1 MTAPHSQD
9 VDSNIAPPPAVALLP
24 WGNVLEDFIDKIAV
38 SLESFCSEF
47 TGSWMFGYAEALR
60 RVGVRTVLI
69 CISSQTAVPRR
80 LTHGPTAA
88 TICLLPA
95 GRAYRVLRARTPNPY
110 GRSVHEAFSGMAP
123 LQRAVLWPALAVM
136 KAGLLYSA
144 TPMKL
149 VADEL
154 RRHRCSAI
162 LCQEY
167 EYPRFDVSVLLGR
180 LTCLPVFATF
190 QGGNYQRC
198 WIERH
203 VRPRSMHACR
213 GVIIPTTSEAERV
226 QRRYGISPRKIA
238 RIFNPVDADL
248 WTRVERR
255 KCRELLNLPLDV
267 QVAVWH
273 GRISIRQKGLDLLL
287 DAWDQLCRERPDREL
302 RLLLIGSGKDGAD
315 LQHRIATT
323 TSRGVMWVNE
333 FVHDRRRLRSYL
345 CAADMY
351 VFPSRHEGFPV
362 APLEAMACGLPIV
375 ASDVPGIRDILDS
388 GEASGGI
395 IVPRESTTQLAHAM
409 GRILDD
415 REFGRTLGNRA
426 RRRVENDFAL
436 QAVGRQLG
444 QFLLGDAFEE
454 RSR

>member
-1 MTAPHSQD
+1 MNAPRNQD
-9 VDSNIAPPPAVALLP
+9 VYSTITPEPAVALLP
-24 WGNVLEDFIDKIAV
+24 WGNVLEDFIDKIGV

-69 CISSQTAVPRR
+69 CISSQTDVPRR
-80 LTHGPTAA
+80 FTHGPTGA

-95 GRAYRVLRARTPNPY
+95 GRTYRFLRARIPNPY
-110 GRSVHEAFSGMAP
+110 GRSVHEAFRGMSP
-123 LQRAVLWPALAVM
+123 VQRAVLWPALAVM
-136 KAGLLYSA
+136 KAGVLYSA

-149 VADEL
+149 VADEV
-154 RRHRCSAI
+154 RRHACSAI

-167 EYPRFDVSVLLGR
+167 EYPRFDIIVLLGR
-180 LTCLPVFATF
+180 MTRLPVFATF

-203 VRPRSMHACR
+203 VRPRSLHACR
-213 GVIIPTTSEAERV
+213 GVIIGTRSEAERV
-226 QRRYGISPRKIA
+226 QSRYGISPNKIA

-248 WTRVERR
+248 WTHVERE
-255 KCRELLNLPLDV
+255 KCRELLDVPSNV
-267 QVAVWH
+267 QVVVWH
-273 GRISIRQKGLDLLL
+273 GRISIRQKGLDVLL
-287 DAWDQLCRERPDREL
+287 DAWERICRERPDREL
-302 RLLLIGSGKDGAD
+302 RLLLIGMGKDGAD

-323 TSRGVMWVNE
+323 TARGVMWVNE
-333 FVHDRRRLRSYL
+333 FVHDRGRLRSYL
-345 CAADMY
+345 SAADMY

-375 ASDVPGIRDILDS
+375 ASDAPGIRDILDY

-395 IVPRESTTQLAHAM
+395 IVPSENATELANAM

-415 REFGRTLGNRA
+415 PKFSRTLGKRA

-436 QAVGRQLG
+436 PAVGRQLR
-444 QFLLGDAFEE
+444 QFLFGHEE
-454 RSR
+454 RSHKW